1 MDLSFWIQEIE
12 GWGYV
17 LMTSRSSSS
26 ILGILSNI
34 LKKVQNYAI
43 KSDFPTYLKH
53 SIPVPMKTDSRP
65 RFQHQQLGLSSI
77 QTHNT
82 AEPAIP
88 FRSALGHIKVE
99 MFHYAPLFHYRK
111 TTSSGHPKPC
121 ERIWVASQVAD
132 ETHDGAI
139 VVI

>member
-17 LMTSRSSSS
+17 LMTSRSPSS

-65 RFQHQQLGLSSI
+65 RF
-77 QTHNT
+77 
-82 AEPAIP
+82 
-88 FRSALGHIKVE
+88 
-99 MFHYAPLFHYRK
+99 
-111 TTSSGHPKPC
+111 
-121 ERIWVASQVAD
+121 
-132 ETHDGAI
+132 
-139 VVI
+139 